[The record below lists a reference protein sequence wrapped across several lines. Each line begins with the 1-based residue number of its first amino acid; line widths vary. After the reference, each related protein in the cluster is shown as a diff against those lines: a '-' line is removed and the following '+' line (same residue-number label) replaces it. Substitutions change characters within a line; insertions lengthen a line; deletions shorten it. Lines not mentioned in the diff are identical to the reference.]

1 MALRIGFDMDGV
13 LADMD
18 SAIAREAAALFGSIP
33 AETPQPA
40 PSISTPDSAGEE
52 AENVPIRHELQLTG
66 RQRRQLWR
74 HIRSIDGFWESLDE
88 IEPGSVARLSR
99 MAQNRRWEIIFLTRR
114 PATAGLT
121 AQLQSQHWL
130 EKKGFRLPSVYV
142 VTASRGLIAMA
153 LTLDIVVDDTP
164 ENCVDVAS
172 DSKARTIAIFRNQE
186 KLPPA
191 LARMGIDVV
200 QSTAECLDLLTE
212 IDASLSQTPPSRIER
227 VMRTLGLKE
236 PTSA

>member
-1 MALRIGFDMDGV
+1 MDGV

-18 SAIAREAAALFGSIP
+18 SAIAREAAALFGPTP
-33 AETPQPA
+33 AETSQPT
-40 PSISTPDSAGEE
+40 PSTSTPDSAAQETEE
-52 AENVPIRHELQLTG
+52 APLRHELQLTG

-88 IEPGSVARLSR
+88 IEPGSVARLAR
-99 MAQNRRWEIIFLTRR
+99 MAENRRWEIIFLTRR

-130 EKKGFRLPSVYV
+130 EKNGFRLPSVYV
-142 VTASRGLIAMA
+142 VTASRGLIAVA

-164 ENCVDVAS
+164 ENCVDVVS
-172 DSKARTIAIFRNQE
+172 DSKARTIAIFRNRE
-186 KLPPA
+186 TLPPA

-200 QSTAECLDLLTE
+200 QSTAECLDLLTQ
-212 IDASLSQTPPSRIER
+212 IDASLAQTPPSRIER

>member
-18 SAIAREAAALFGSIP
+18 SAIAREAAALFGPTP

-40 PSISTPDSAGEE
+40 PSTSTPNSAVEE
-52 AENVPIRHELQLTG
+52 AEDAPIRQELQLTG

-99 MAQNRRWEIIFLTRR
+99 MAENRRWEILFLTRR

-164 ENCVDVAS
+164 DNCVDVAS
-172 DSKARTIAIFRNQE
+172 DSKARTIAIFRE
-186 KLPPA
+186 W
-191 LARMGIDVV
+191 G
-200 QSTAECLDLLTE
+200 ST
-212 IDASLSQTPPSRIER
+212 SSTPPRSVSTFSPRSTPAWRRPHQAASSESCER
-227 VMRTLGLKE
+227 L
-236 PTSA
+236 A